1 MTIERSM
8 GTPIGVTGLVAGGGY
23 RGATEA
29 LDAVVREAAE
39 ALAAAYGAD
48 IEIRFNSDRESGG
61 AWLRTPDGRSNR
73 TGICA
78 ALVTAR
84 MRAVWGRHA
93 AEAES
98 EASTGRAF
106 WQEQE
111 LTPRQRKGARES
123 AAEWRAMLAT
133 SPEGQL
139 TIFAFIDAAV
149 VGDRWREM
157 TRLDGWNERAGSM
170 SGYHYGTAESVAD
183 ALARCLYFVPA
194 PVGS

>member
-1 MTIERSM
+1 VTIERST
-8 GTPIGVTGLVAGGGY
+8 GTPVGTTGLVAGGGY

-39 ALAAAYGAD
+39 ALAAAYGSD

-78 ALVTAR
+78 AVVTAR
-84 MRAVWGRHA
+84 ARTAW
-93 AEAES
+93 
-98 EASTGRAF
+98 EASAATAEREAQTGRAS

-149 VGDRWREM
+149 VGDRWREL
-157 TRLDGWNERAGSM
+157 TRLDGWNGWAGRT

-183 ALARCLYFVPA
+183 ALARCLHFAPA
-194 PVGS
+194 AS